1 MKVLFAV
8 SNESI
13 SEAIV
18 KRYPKEYK
26 EILSYKNVYYFNAIL
41 KEIQKDKSYDRIVIS
56 EDLEPFVNTNA
67 ESIDNFI
74 FEHLDKISDEAN
86 DEKETSIILIC
97 SERRNKG
104 SSILSKLFSIGIYDA
119 LLGSERNIG
128 EVCKLINKPRTKKEA
143 KIYYRIDQGLYE
155 PTVENVVNEVE
166 MQNILAY
173 FKRLGKDTDRY
184 TDAFNNVVSQY
195 NEEQL
200 KIIINAL
207 PDRIRNVLAV
217 ESSKYQALMG
227 TTGKTKEATETPSVK
242 EPGIKINTIGKSANV
257 QGKIVIPSNMRKV
270 GGGSQA
276 TVANNSSGIKT
287 VTQSAPNVVKVQR
300 TENNVAANPVIPNN
314 VKTQEPTILENDIE
328 DINSDET
335 VTDVVEEKR
344 GRGRPRKYI
353 VNPDKPKGKRGRPRK
368 NVEEPEVEESTL
380 DNDMSDLL
388 AGITPKVAE
397 PEEYTD
403 AVTVP
408 GLDELDDMFDNEGMV
423 PGLEDDSVLPGM
435 GDDDVL
441 PGMEDDDVLPGMED
455 DSVLPGMEDDSV
467 LPGME
472 DDDVLPG
479 MEDDDILPGMGDDDV
494 LPGMGDDDILPG
506 MGDDD
511 ILPGMGDD
519 DILPGMEDD
528 DILPGMED
536 DGVLPGMEDDDILP
550 GMGDDDT
557 LPGMDNDD
565 IFSGMDSVSNVN
577 SNNNEN
583 TQNTM
588 VESIKPQIN
597 YSMSN
602 LNSLLTRDK
611 KIVAFVGATK
621 NGTSFLVNNLAL
633 FLSIHGINTA
643 ILDMTQN
650 RNAYYIYTDNMED
663 RRQIAQ
669 RSIEKLENGY
679 AEGIAANKNLTVYT
693 ALPGDSTKYENAE
706 PILSTL
712 VQNHSLVLIDCDFT
726 TPPAYFASCQEIYL
740 VQSMDILTIQPLT
753 AFLRDL
759 KNQGALEPEK
769 VRVVINKELKVRGL
783 DTKIIVGG
791 MARYNDP
798 SMTVM
803 KDLFNK
809 DMVKACTIPFDEK
822 VYSKYLETMATCKV
836 SLNGYSN
843 KFMEKL
849 TVLAG
854 SVYPTLNN
862 KKAYNPMNSAD
873 GISSNNNNIFSNN
886 MNNTLNKMKNKF

>member
-207 PDRIRNVLAV
+207 PDRIKNVLAT

-227 TTGKTKEATETPSVK
+227 TSGKAKSTVSTPEVK
-242 EPGIKINTIGKSANV
+242 EPGIKINTIGKSGNV

-270 GGGSQA
+270 GSGSQG
-276 TVANNSSGIKT
+276 TVSNNNSGIKT
-287 VTQSAPNVVKVQR
+287 VSQAAPNVVKVQR
-300 TENNVAANPVIPNN
+300 TENTVVPTADSPVIPNN
-314 VKTQEPTILENDIE
+314 VKIPESEISTNDL
-328 DINSDET
+328 DMVNQDEAI
-335 VTDVVEEKR
+335 DNVEEKR

-353 VNPDKPKGKRGRPRK
+353 INPDKPKGKRGRPRK
-368 NVEEPEVEESTL
+368 NIEELEIEDNSSN
-380 DNDMSDLL
+380 NDMSDLL
-388 AGITPKVAE
+388 AGITPKVSEPE
-397 PEEYTD
+397 PEEYTE
-403 AVTVP
+403 AVTVA
-408 GLDELDDMFDNEGMV
+408 GLDELDDMFDNEDIV
-423 PGLEDDSVLPGM
+423 AGLEDDT
-435 GDDDVL
+435 
-441 PGMEDDDVLPGMED
+441 VLPGMED
-455 DSVLPGMEDDSV
+455 DSTLPGMEDDSI
-467 LPGME
+467 
-472 DDDVLPG
+472 LPG
-479 MEDDDILPGMGDDDV
+479 MEDDDILPGMEDDST
-494 LPGMGDDDILPG
+494 LPGMEDNDILPGIEDDDILPGMEDDSILPGIEDDDILPGMEDDSILPGIEDDDILPGMEDDSILPG

-519 DILPGMEDD
+519 DTLPGMEDD
-528 DILPGMED
+528 DIL
-536 DGVLPGMEDDDILP
+536 
-550 GMGDDDT
+550 
-557 LPGMDNDD
+557 
-565 IFSGMDSVSNVN
+565 SGMDSTLNIN
-577 SNNNEN
+577 SNTINNEN

-611 KIVAFVGATK
+611 KIVSFVGATK

-633 FLSIHGINTA
+633 FLSLHGINTA

-886 MNNTLNKMKNKF
+886 TNNTLNKMKNKF

>member
-13 SEAIV
+13 SDAII
-18 KRYPKEYK
+18 KRYPKEFK

-67 ESIDNFI
+67 DSIDNFI

-104 SSILSKLFSIGIYDA
+104 SSILNKLFSIGIYDA
-119 LLGSERNIG
+119 LLGAERNIG

-166 MQNILAY
+166 IQNILNY

-195 NEEQL
+195 NDEQL
-200 KIIINAL
+200 KIIINVL
-207 PDRIRNVLAV
+207 PDKIKSVLAL
-217 ESSKYQALMG
+217 ESTKYQALMG
-227 TTGKTKEATETPSVK
+227 TKPNPKVGQQPVEK
-242 EPGIKINTIGKSANV
+242 EPGLKINTIGKAGNV
-257 QGKIVIPSNMRKV
+257 QGKIVIPSNIRKTGNV
-270 GGGSQA
+270 VQTSP
-276 TVANNSSGIKT
+276 VVSNDGIKSVNT
-287 VTQSAPNVVKVQR
+287 ATPNVVKVQR
-300 TENNVAANPVIPNN
+300 TEAAEPVKPSSNAES
-314 VKTQEPTILENDIE
+314 VLETEND
-328 DINSDET
+328 
-335 VTDVVEEKR
+335 EKR

-368 NVEEPEVEESTL
+368 NIEESEEVDSNDDMTNLLAGIAPTPEEPEVEE
-380 DNDMSDLL
+380 
-388 AGITPKVAE
+388 
-397 PEEYTD
+397 YTD
-403 AVTVP
+403 AVNVP

-423 PGLEDDSVLPGM
+423 PGLDEIELPEAKSEEIELLGMEEDNDLLPGM
-435 GDDDVL
+435 GGDDDL
-441 PGMEDDDVLPGMED
+441 
-455 DSVLPGMEDDSV
+455 
-467 LPGME
+467 
-472 DDDVLPG
+472 
-479 MEDDDILPGMGDDDV
+479 LPGMG
-494 LPGMGDDDILPG
+494 GDDDLLPEIEEDNIL
-506 MGDDD
+506 
-511 ILPGMGDD
+511 
-519 DILPGMEDD
+519 
-528 DILPGMED
+528 
-536 DGVLPGMEDDDILP
+536 
-550 GMGDDDT
+550 
-557 LPGMDNDD
+557 
-565 IFSGMDSVSNVN
+565 SGFNGTSSTANEFE
-577 SNNNEN
+577 SQNN
-583 TQNTM
+583 M
-588 VESIKPQIN
+588 VESIKPQID

-602 LNSLLTRDK
+602 LNSLLTKDK

-633 FLSIHGINTA
+633 FLSLHGINTA

-679 AEGIAANKNLTVYT
+679 AEGIVANKNKNLTVYT
-693 ALPGDSTKYENAE
+693 ALPGDTARYENAE

-849 TVLAG
+849 TALAG

-862 KKAYNPMNSAD
+862 KKAYNPANSAE
-873 GISSNNNNIFSNN
+873 GISSNNVFSSN
-886 MNNTLNKMKNKF
+886 MNDTLNKMKKKF